1 MERPHQVVKY
11 NMDVIPDRFSLQGI
25 DMGDRVFIREYI
37 WTWFGVAT

>member
-25 DMGDRVFIREYI
+25 DMGDRVLFENTSER
-37 WTWFGVAT
+37 GLV

>member
-1 MERPHQVVKY
+1 
-11 NMDVIPDRFSLQGI
+11 MDVIPDRFSLQGI